1 LKTRNPNASKEL
13 LKTEQ
18 RIKFIF
24 TFKIA
29 KEFGNVSSIL
39 KNYAFSSSSKRVTH
53 FLQAMAHS
61 LQKTE

>member
-1 LKTRNPNASKEL
+1 LKTRDPNARKEL
-13 LKTEQ
+13 LKKEQ
-18 RIKFIF
+18 RITSNFS
-24 TFKIA
+24 FKIA

-39 KNYAFSSSSKRVTH
+39 KNYAFSSSSKMVTH